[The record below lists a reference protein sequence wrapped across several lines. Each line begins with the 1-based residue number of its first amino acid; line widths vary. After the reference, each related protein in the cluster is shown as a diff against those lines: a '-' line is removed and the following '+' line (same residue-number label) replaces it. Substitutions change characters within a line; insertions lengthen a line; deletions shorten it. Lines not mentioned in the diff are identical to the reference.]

1 MKEEKEREERERRA
15 KEREGGNLI
24 TRLWKHKPDS
34 SQSTPPVPEP
44 HETVDLY
51 VASDCGLRVEG
62 KKRQALPRSGD
73 RNGRGDIRYPRTLL
87 GLKDPPLMAMREM
100 MEGGDVGGQ
109 ASPVKLMLS
118 HQRSHS
124 SHPIL
129 LSTGPP
135 LSSLPVQLNPP
146 TRPSAGNLRPP
157 PTRQEVLDAMAR
169 SSSNPP
175 PFSVGP
181 SSTHTRTRSP
191 SRSSRSEVGDLKFHP
206 EPTPSTPT
214 PAITTPVMIPPVIPP
229 SLLNTSA
236 SSPVSPTS
244 LRKSP
249 PPLPTKPIV
258 RPTLAYPSGPSPPIP
273 QMSPNPPSLSVPPP
287 LPVRVPSPTRPHP
300 PPIAFTIQPQFSPSR
315 SRSVSRSSL
324 SRPYHTPMG
333 LGEVDAGTPSP
344 QPVSPVSPRVA
355 GMSEGGVGGGRV
367 GMRTRPL
374 PSVPRTRPRSVSAKR
389 KENEAKTVEEKER
402 REEVGGVIMRAI

>member
-1 MKEEKEREERERRA
+1 
-15 KEREGGNLI
+15 
-24 TRLWKHKPDS
+24 
-34 SQSTPPVPEP
+34 
-44 HETVDLY
+44 
-51 VASDCGLRVEG
+51 
-62 KKRQALPRSGD
+62 
-73 RNGRGDIRYPRTLL
+73 
-87 GLKDPPLMAMREM
+87 
-100 MEGGDVGGQ
+100 
-109 ASPVKLMLS
+109 
-118 HQRSHS
+118 
-124 SHPIL
+124 
-129 LSTGPP
+129 
-135 LSSLPVQLNPP
+135 
-146 TRPSAGNLRPP
+146 
-157 PTRQEVLDAMAR
+157 MAR

-214 PAITTPVMIPPVIPP
+214 PAITAPVMIPPVIPP

-300 PPIAFTIQPQFSPSR
+300 PAYRLHHSAPSSVHLALVLSLVLLCLGPITR
-315 SRSVSRSSL
+315 RW
-324 SRPYHTPMG
+324 G
-333 LGEVDAGTPSP
+333 LGRWMPGHLHLSLY
-344 QPVSPVSPRVA
+344 RLCHR
-355 GMSEGGVGGGRV
+355 GWRG
-367 GMRTRPL
+367 
-374 PSVPRTRPRSVSAKR
+374 
-389 KENEAKTVEEKER
+389 
-402 REEVGGVIMRAI
+402 